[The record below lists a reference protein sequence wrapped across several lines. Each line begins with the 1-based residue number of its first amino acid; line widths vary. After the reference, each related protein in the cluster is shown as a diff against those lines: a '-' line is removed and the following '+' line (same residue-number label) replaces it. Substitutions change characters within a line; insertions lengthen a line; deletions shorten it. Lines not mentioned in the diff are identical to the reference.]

1 MSKNPWA
8 KHEKVEDEICDIL
21 KQMKI
26 ATANVILFELNNR
39 GFKISYGAVARRL
52 IFLESEELI
61 DSLKNGS
68 EQKVWAIHNF

>member
-1 MSKNPWA
+1 
-8 KHEKVEDEICDIL
+8 
-21 KQMKI
+21 MKI

-68 EQKVWAIHNF
+68 KQKVWAIHNF